1 MKHRFVTLIP
11 IVAFLIATTTL
22 GLVLRGEAQIF
33 GNVIKLSDLTDD
45 PVPRDMIIA
54 YMPPTVDEYVLN
66 GREIGERVARA
77 LGVNVSY
84 PPEIKV
90 MRVIPEGTVTSL
102 TFTFQD
108 IQRSVEKT
116 VVEYLS
122 STLKNL
128 KIPVHRL
135 LEVDVPDSFDLP
147 ENFDEFHVRVL
158 TRFRSSLFLQIR
170 YLRSGHTVF
179 VDSVR
184 VNANLPGKVVVMR
197 RNVKVGEVLT
207 AEDATL
213 TSVNLL
219 EFDSYVIS
227 LEEVVGMQVTKSFKA
242 QEIVDPRFLRLP
254 PLVRRGQILQAL
266 YMDGGIV
273 IRTFVRAMEDG
284 TAGQYILTRH
294 VKTGR
299 IVYGIL
305 GKDRVLLVP
314 PPREVSER

>member
-22 GLVLRGEAQIF
+22 GLVLRGEAQIS
-33 GNVIKLSDLTDD
+33 GNVIKLSDLTDG
-45 PVPRDMIIA
+45 PVLKDMIIA
-54 YMPPTVDEYVLN
+54 YMPPTVDEYILN

-90 MRVIPEGTVTSL
+90 IRVTPEKTVASS

-108 IQRSVEKT
+108 VRRSVEKA
-116 VVEYLS
+116 VAEYLS

-128 KIPVHRL
+128 KVPVHKL
-135 LEVDVPDSFDLP
+135 LEVDVPDSFDFP
-147 ENFDEFHVRVL
+147 ENFDKFHVRVL

-170 YLRSGHTVF
+170 YLRYGHTVF
-179 VDSVR
+179 VDNVR
-184 VNANLPGKVVVMR
+184 VNANLPGKVVIMR
-197 RNVKVGEVLT
+197 RNVKVGEILT

-219 EFDSYVIS
+219 EFDSYVTS
-227 LEEVVGMQVTKSFKA
+227 PEEVVGMQVTKSFKA
-242 QEIVDPRFLRLP
+242 QEVVDPRFLRLP

-266 YMDGGIV
+266 YVDGGIV

-294 VKTGR
+294 VKTGQ